1 MKEPI
6 ARKVL
11 YQRFPTGSTKLDV
24 KGYEDHWLQSRYL
37 NVFVEEFTFVL
48 KKRLSRLKKYAGKY
62 EKCF

>member
-11 YQRFPTGSTKLDV
+11 YQRFPTGGTKLDV
-24 KGYEDHWLQSRYL
+24 KGYEDHWLQSSYL
-37 NVFVEEFTFVL
+37 NGFVEEFTFL
-48 KKRLSRLKKYAGKY
+48 KKQLSRLKKYAGKY